1 MSKKKENKDEKEAEQ
16 TKAVEPPLQQ
26 ERPATPEEQIA
37 YLSQQLQLVVNK
49 ANELNALCR
58 HYETTINVLSGR
70 LKELGDNA

>member
-16 TKAVEPPLQQ
+16 PKAVEPPLQQ
-26 ERPATPEEQIA
+26 ERTATPEEQIA

-70 LKELGDNA
+70 LQELGGNA